1 MFNCKKGILFKST
14 FSKKSIPIY
23 NQQFL
28 FLSIW
33 LKNQY
38 LFRLVVG
45 AGPDTLLG
53 LKNTG
58 PSDGVGAVL
67 AGADNTLFVSISSEG
82 AAIGAGMGAAM
93 GINSSLGGGRLLLLK
108 AGLDW
113 LFLKTSTRPKAPRF
127 LLRPAEYLLAP
138 GIAGG
143 GARLPPAPKVGG
155 AAKGAA
161 AGGASKLAVE
171 LLRDSSM
178 SDGGAELA
186 IESYKN
192 EILSLSK

>member
-1 MFNCKKGILFKST
+1 MNNFF
-14 FSKKSIPIY
+14 
-23 NQQFL
+23 

-67 AGADNTLFVSISSEG
+67 AGADTLFVSISSEG

-93 GINSSLGGGRLLLLK
+93 GINSSLGGGRLLLLR

-127 LLRPAEYLLAP
+127 LLRPAAYLLAP

-161 AGGASKLAVE
+161 VGGASKLAVE

-186 IESYKN
+186 IESCKN
-192 EILSLSK
+192 

>member
-14 FSKKSIPIY
+14 FSKKYTNLQLTISV
-23 NQQFL
+23 

-67 AGADNTLFVSISSEG
+67 AGADTLFVSISSEG

-127 LLRPAEYLLAP
+127 LLRPAAYLLAP

-186 IESYKN
+186 IESCKN
-192 EILSLSK
+192 EIFSLRK